1 MLDLV
6 DSVKVAGGTV
16 RSATTQHLLCTSF
29 HSQFLHRMF
38 SSSHVS
44 GERELLEFA
53 LLHVLLLFSIELGQL
68 SGVAAILRFPLP
80 EIEEE
85 DGDSDDGVT

>member
-1 MLDLV
+1 MV
-6 DSVKVAGGTV
+6 
-16 RSATTQHLLCTSF
+16 
-29 HSQFLHRMF
+29 
-38 SSSHVS
+38 
-44 GERELLEFA
+44 A